1 MKKNLIKEIEIPA
14 GVKVE
19 LEGEVLKVEGVE
31 GKFQRRFELSGIT
44 FEKKDEKI
52 ILEKINGTRKEK
64 RKINSV
70 SSHIENMFKGVQNK
84 FEYQLKV
91 VFNHF
96 PITVKIEC
104 KKVTIKN
111 FLGEKKDRKAT
122 LLEGTET
129 EIEKDL
135 IRIRS
140 INKELAGQSAAN
152 LEVAT
157 RIKNKDRRVFQ
168 DGIFII
174 DKAGRKIRSE
184 ERRVGKECRSRW
196 SPYH

>member
-1 MKKNLIKEIEIPA
+1 MKKDLIKEIKIPE
-14 GVKVE
+14 GIKVE
-19 LEGEVLKVEGVE
+19 LEEDIVIVEGPE
-31 GKFQRRFELSGIT
+31 GKFQRKFELSGIT
-44 FEKKDEKI
+44 LKEDGGKI

-70 SSHIENMFKGVQNK
+70 SSHISNMLAGVQKK

-96 PITVKIEC
+96 PITVKIEGNE
-104 KKVTIKN
+104 VTIKN
-111 FLGEKKDRKAT
+111 FLGEKKDRKAI
-122 LLEGTET
+122 LPEGIET
-129 EIEKDL
+129 EINKDL
-135 IRIRS
+135 IKIRS

-174 DKAGRKIRSE
+174 DKAGRKI
-184 ERRVGKECRSRW
+184 
-196 SPYH
+196 

>member
-1 MKKNLIKEIEIPA
+1 MKKDLIKEIEIPE
-14 GVKVE
+14 GVSVE
-19 LEGEVLKVEGVE
+19 VENSLLKIEGVE
-31 GKFQRRFELSGIT
+31 GKSQRKFELSGIT
-44 FEKKDEKI
+44 FKKKDKKI

-70 SSHIENMFKGVQNK
+70 SSHIENMFIGVQKK

-96 PITVKIEC
+96 PITVKIEGN
-104 KKVTIKN
+104 KVTIKN
-111 FLGEKKDRKAT
+111 FLGEKKDRKT
-122 LLEGTET
+122 ILLEGVET
-129 EIEKDL
+129 EINKDL
-135 IRIRS
+135 IKIRS
-140 INKELAGQSAAN
+140 VDKELAGQSAAN

-174 DKAGRKIRSE
+174 DKAGRKI
-184 ERRVGKECRSRW
+184 
-196 SPYH
+196 